1 MDPDQKPADLDL
13 HCFQYSLY
21 KVSYCFKEFICV
33 YCLSTLRAI
42 KAKFFMHYLFFGT
55 SKTLN
60 GQVPYGNLLDRGQIS
75 TLAISTPLLSA

>member
-13 HCFQYSLY
+13 RCFQYGLY

-42 KAKFFMHYLFFGT
+42 KAKFFKHYLFFGT

-60 GQVPYGNLLDRGQIS
+60 GQVSYGNLLVRGQIS
-75 TLAISTPLLSA
+75 TLAISTPLLFA